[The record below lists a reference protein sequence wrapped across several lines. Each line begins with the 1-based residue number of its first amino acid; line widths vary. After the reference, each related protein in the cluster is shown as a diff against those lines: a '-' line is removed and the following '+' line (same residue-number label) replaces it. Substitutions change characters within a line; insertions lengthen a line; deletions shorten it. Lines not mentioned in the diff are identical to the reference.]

1 MTVVR
6 PSAAGCPRPAIVA
19 DAPRVWPQRVPG
31 LHHHLPTPDAS
42 TNSVTGIGGVCLQA
56 KDAPARQAWSERPL
70 GVYVQARGSCTMLDK
85 IDDSGDGKFAWCI
98 DPAGDTVKRWQPVS
112 GP

>member
-6 PSAAGCPRPAIVA
+6 PRAAGCPRPAIVA
-19 DAPRVWPQRVPG
+19 DAPRRAEG
-31 LHHHLPTPDAS
+31 TRLHHHLPTPDAS

-56 KDAPARQAWSERPL
+56 KDAPALPAWSERPL

-85 IDDSGDGKFAWCI
+85 IDDSGYGTFAWFI
-98 DPAGDTVKRWQPVS
+98 DSEGGTVMRWQPVA